1 MSRGH
6 GARQRG
12 IIAYLDGW
20 PGTPG
25 FARSAAE
32 ITWAVDGPRSSAA
45 AQRATRRAIA
55 GLLADGTLTETRRPG
70 KYGRVASGGGRRLRV
85 YMLAPAA
92 RTHGTRWPCGAC
104 GRRIMVTEP
113 GKGGA
118 WQAVMCSRCY
128 AERASAHAE
137 RASAARRAEVDSIRG
152 DLRTDDRLNKLITL
166 ALDSGATD
174 AEAIAALTAARK
186 RRSAAGQASGAPPA
200 VASEAPEVDAESY
213 SRCPTLNPPGSR
225 MEP

>member
-32 ITWAVDGPRSSAA
+32 ICRAVDGPQPSAA

-85 YMLAPAA
+85 YLLAPAA
-92 RTHGTRWPCGAC
+92 RTHGTRWPCAAC

-113 GKGGA
+113 GTGGA
-118 WQAVMCSRCY
+118 WQAVMCRRCY
-128 AERASAHAE
+128 AE

-152 DLRTDDRLNKLITL
+152 DLRADGRLNKLITL

-174 AEAIAALTAARK
+174 AEAVAALTAARK
-186 RRSAAGQASGAPPA
+186 RRSAAGQTSGAPPA